1 MQISNYIELVI
12 NSLLKG
18 DTGTAEIKRNELA
31 LKIGCVP
38 SQINYVIQTRFTRE
52 RGYLVESRR
61 GGGGFIRI
69 TKVKMSGSEYLM
81 HVINS
86 IGNIV
91 DYPTAMAI
99 ITNISGYGIISE
111 REKEIILSALSLS
124 SLPLPDSEKNEIRSA
139 VMKNILIKL
148 I

>member
-1 MQISNYIELVI
+1 MQLSNYIELVI
-12 NSLLKG
+12 NALLEDEAG
-18 DTGTAEIKRNELA
+18 IAEIKRNELA
-31 LKIGCVP
+31 QKIGCVP

-86 IGNIV
+86 IGNII
-91 DYPTAMAI
+91 DYPTARAI
-99 ITNISGYGIISE
+99 VINISGYGLITE
-111 REKEIILSALSLS
+111 RETEIILSALSLS
-124 SLPLPDSEKNEIRSA
+124 SLSMPDNEKNEVRSA